1 MKKTIAILL
10 LLVAF
15 ALTSQGCIIA
25 FLVVADAVLTGAGVT
40 VVPP

>member
-1 MKKTIAILL
+1 MKKFAVLL

-25 FLVVADAVLTGAGVT
+25 LLIVSDAVLTGAGAAA
-40 VVPP
+40 VPP

>member
-1 MKKTIAILL
+1 MKKSVAVLM

-25 FLVVADAVLTGAGVT
+25 FLIVSEAVLTGAGVT
-40 VVPP
+40 VAPP